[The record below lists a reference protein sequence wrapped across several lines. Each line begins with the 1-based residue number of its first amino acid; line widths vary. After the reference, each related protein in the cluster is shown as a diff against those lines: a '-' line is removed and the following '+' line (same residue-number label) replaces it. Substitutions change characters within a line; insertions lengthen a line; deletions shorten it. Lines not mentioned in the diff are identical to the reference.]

1 MLVLKTGTSQRYRG
15 FFLSAFFTTTSRNG
29 VLCNECGCTIHRPKG
44 NPIGFDGSFH
54 ITIKNIKTNDI
65 CSLRWFIYFTKG
77 WTNILSA
84 VWTLLIRKTFLYKIK
99 NLLLEIYY
107 LLFTIKLSNIYKFTK
122 LKINEIKTLFD
133 YFDSIS
139 LLDKSNNL
147 FNLFNSY
154 FAINKIFMIIL
165 FLLSLVYYVV
175 KRSSGVSEEFINL
188 CIPQMCTT

>member
-1 MLVLKTGTSQRYRG
+1 MDQYS
-15 FFLSAFFTTTSRNG
+15 
-29 VLCNECGCTIHRPKG
+29 LCGMNFI
-44 NPIGFDGSFH
+44 NPQDFSIQ
-54 ITIKNIKTNDI
+54 NQ
-65 CSLRWFIYFTKG
+65 
-77 WTNILSA
+77 
-84 VWTLLIRKTFLYKIK
+84 
-99 NLLLEIYY
+99 E
-107 LLFTIKLSNIYKFTK
+107 FTIRNLKLSNIYKFTK

-133 YFDSIS
+133 YFDSIY